1 MPTERTADMKSAERQ
16 ALLEDLLLKVS
27 SLKRTSERLDCM
39 DGWGYNCSKLVR
51 CPACAINEL
60 VTEITGL

>member
-1 MPTERTADMKSAERQ
+1 MKNAERQ
-16 ALLEDLLLKVS
+16 ALLENLLLKVS

-51 CPACAINEL
+51 CPTCAINEL
-60 VTEITGL
+60 VIKIINL